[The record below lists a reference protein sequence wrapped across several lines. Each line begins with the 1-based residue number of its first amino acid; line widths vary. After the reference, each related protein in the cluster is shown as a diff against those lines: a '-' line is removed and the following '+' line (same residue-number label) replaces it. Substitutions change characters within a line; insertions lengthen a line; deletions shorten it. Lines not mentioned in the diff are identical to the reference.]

1 MKEIN
6 DWLEAKDKKVL
17 LMSSMACH
25 LAQLLT
31 MYAPGM
37 RTASL
42 PWQGPP
48 IKVSKRYT
56 LAQV

>member
-1 MKEIN
+1 MIEEEKIN
-6 DWLEAKDKKVL
+6 KKVL

-48 IKVSKRYT
+48 IKVSKQYT